1 MMNAFN
7 SYAQNQGYN
16 TGMPNFQTMG
26 YGQPQMARAQMTN
39 PLTDEERKLL
49 QQQDDSFD
57 LKIKPEDLAKAICTH
72 KDPANGT
79 FATIANPDG
88 SVTCKI
94 CHATFRP
101 NDVDEE
107 FVTKAVDSIINTLQ
121 TCKMIG
127 VDLNNDVTRQ
137 FFAIMPYLEKV
148 PKLYKMVNKIF
159 NKYNQQNPVMPN
171 NAGQNIVGAFN
182 MLTNPA
188 VPIGGNMPQYG
199 YGYGMP
205 QQTPFMNMQ
214 NNMVNGANP
223 FYQQTPQY
231 NGFNPYM
238 NNAAQ
243 QQMPNGVPQMNQPQ
257 ANPQAAP
264 QQNPGHQQ
272 TPVQGE
278 TVTVDK
284 PVQL

>member
-1 MMNAFN
+1 
-7 SYAQNQGYN
+7 
-16 TGMPNFQTMG
+16 
-26 YGQPQMARAQMTN
+26 
-39 PLTDEERKLL
+39 
-49 QQQDDSFD
+49 
-57 LKIKPEDLAKAICTH
+57 
-72 KDPANGT
+72 
-79 FATIANPDG
+79 
-88 SVTCKI
+88 
-94 CHATFRP
+94 
-101 NDVDEE
+101 
-107 FVTKAVDSIINTLQ
+107 
-121 TCKMIG
+121 
-127 VDLNNDVTRQ
+127 
-137 FFAIMPYLEKV
+137 MPYLEKV

-238 NNAAQ
+238 NNAVQ
-243 QQMPNGVPQMNQPQ
+243 QQMPNGAPQMNQPQ

-264 QQNPGHQQ
+264 QQNPGQQQ

>member
-1 MMNAFN
+1 MNAFN
-7 SYAQNQGYN
+7 QFAQNQGYN
-16 TGMPNFQTMG
+16 TGMTNFQTMG
-26 YGQPQMARAQMTN
+26 YAPQQMARAQMTN
-39 PLTDEERKLL
+39 PLTDEEKKLL

-57 LKIKPEDLAKAICTH
+57 LKIKPEDLAKAVCTH
-72 KDPANGT
+72 KDPASGT

-107 FVTKAVDSIINTLQ
+107 FVEKAVDSIINTLQ

-127 VDLNNDVTRQ
+127 VDLNNDVVRQ

-148 PKLYKMVNKIF
+148 PKLYKMVSKLF
-159 NKYNQQNPVMPN
+159 YKYNQQNPVMPN

-188 VPIGGNMPQYG
+188 VPIGGMQYG
-199 YGYGMP
+199 YNPYP
-205 QQTPFMNMQ
+205 QQQTPFMNMQ
-214 NNMVNGANP
+214 NNMVGGNP
-223 FYQQTPQY
+223 FYQQPPM

-238 NNAAQ
+238 NAPQ
-243 QQMPNGVPQMNQPQ
+243 GQMNGMGMPMNQQ
-257 ANPQAAP
+257 QAAP
-264 QQNPGHQQ
+264 QATPQQNNNQGQA
-272 TPVQGE
+272 TPAQGE